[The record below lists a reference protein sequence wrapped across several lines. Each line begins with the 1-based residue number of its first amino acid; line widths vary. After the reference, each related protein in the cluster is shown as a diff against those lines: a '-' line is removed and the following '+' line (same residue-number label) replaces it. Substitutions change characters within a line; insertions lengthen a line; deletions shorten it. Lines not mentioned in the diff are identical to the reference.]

1 MQWEQVMLTV
11 KALSPDK
18 TVDGRGRWYLW
29 ASRQQSFVR
38 ERRVQ
43 GVAPGS

>member
-18 TVDGRGRWYLW
+18 TDIGRGRWCLG

-38 ERRVQ
+38 KRRVQ
-43 GVAPGS
+43 GIAPGS